1 VTRLE
6 LVSMISTDDTS
17 RNCRMHRTS
26 IWNTALRSNR
36 LKDVLQIPYR
46 GKVWASS
53 EHKLV
58 PMLVLLGARGVLAIL
73 DLGNRGI

>member
-1 VTRLE
+1 MRLE
-6 LVSMISTDDTS
+6 LVSMISTDQTR
-17 RNCRMHRTS
+17 RNWGMHQTS
-26 IWNTALRSNR
+26 IWNTALSSNHLR
-36 LKDVLQIPYR
+36 DILQIRSR
-46 GKVWASS
+46 GKVWVFS